1 MFFVLNLLCL
11 QGELEVVKVIP
22 NKRIIDEK
30 ENMENQS
37 DGGAEQYASAKE
49 TFLMLGLDL
58 PPPQDVMEKNIIP
71 QVLLHLMLFCL
82 LHIDTTR
89 RLKSLDT
96 WSNLPR
102 F

>member
-22 NKRIIDEK
+22 DKRIIDEK
-30 ENMENQS
+30 ENMQDQS
-37 DGGAEQYASAKE
+37 DWGAGQYASAKE

-71 QVLLHLMLFCL
+71 QVLLHEVNMLGKIAI
-82 LHIDTTR
+82 HNIAQ
-89 RLKSLDT
+89 LKSRYF
-96 WSNLPR
+96 N
-102 F
+102 